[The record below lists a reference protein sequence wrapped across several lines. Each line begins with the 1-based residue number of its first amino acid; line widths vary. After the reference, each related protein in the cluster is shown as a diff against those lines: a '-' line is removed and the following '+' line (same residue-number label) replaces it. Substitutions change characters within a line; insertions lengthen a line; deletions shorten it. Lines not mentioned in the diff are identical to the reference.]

1 MMRALYSSVAGL
13 KTHQT
18 KMDVIGNNIA
28 NVNTV
33 GFKSSRTTFATMMYQ
48 TTSFASGAN
57 AQTGKGGVNAK
68 QIGLGTTFAST
79 AIDIDTGGSSESTGK
94 AFDLKLSDK
103 NSTSFYI
110 VNTGTENVFT
120 RAGAFYVDGAG
131 NLCMESTGYM
141 VMGWQV
147 DANGNIRKDTVSPL
161 KIMSTDNQTSQPE
174 YTTKGVCTGIL
185 DDNTSNVNS
194 DTGYRMNLNFFDNLG
209 YSYTAQFAAQKMT
222 ADGEYAINLI
232 DIKDSNG
239 KSIISGS
246 GTRLSD
252 LFGTDNAQGS
262 KVNITDNYILSSGMA
277 GALKRILT
285 TAKPAVDDTGTA
297 IENSDTKE
305 YNFPASVINQYMSY
319 TNIAGDKFTMPDGY
333 TIRYTLTRTD
343 TDSPTPKS
351 SYSMALYDAAGNRVA
366 RPETVLPIGWLN
378 QVEVD
383 GAGTIKATPL
393 DPDADTSGMDNVE
406 LVKRDTVYQ
415 KLQEWLDAG
424 DFQNKLEGS
433 TDAVEIYKLNSSQLK
448 ELASKFSKYL
458 GITAGTTPGVDG
470 VNLQVVITNP
480 NSATPEFTIRQD
492 PAEAATTPLGAPWNK
507 LTGDNKFLQGAT
519 EITTLRDYLGF
530 GYLLADEADVESINN
545 RDIFTTK
552 LPPDV
557 EFRYY
562 EGDGHYEILTPATD
576 GFLAKFSTSDGS
588 LTYIGQQG
596 STTQTLRLSNYK
608 MEGDNPNPFSDIQI
622 DFSTLQNLANGGSS
636 TAAMSNGN
644 RGEGDGKMVGTLIGL
659 SVDQGGRVFGSYS
672 NGNTTCLG
680 QIAVARFGNASGL
693 ESIGDNCYRTT
704 MNSGQFDG
712 IGVEM
717 DSDGSTMD
725 SGTLEMSNVDLAT
738 EFTQMITT
746 QRGYQAN
753 SRVISTSDSILEE
766 LVNLK
771 R

>member
-33 GFKSSRTTFATMMYQ
+33 GFKSSRTTFSTMMYQ
-48 TTSFASGAN
+48 NLSFASGAN
-57 AQTGKGGVNAK
+57 NETGKGGVNAK

-79 AIDIDTGGSSESTGK
+79 AIDIDTGGASESTGK

-161 KIMSTDNQTSQPE
+161 KIMSTDNQTSNPE
-174 YTTKGVCTGIL
+174 YTTQGVCSGIL
-185 DDNTSNVNS
+185 DDNSANVNS
-194 DTGYRMNLNFFDNLG
+194 DEGYMMNLNFYDNLG
-209 YSYTAQFAAQKMT
+209 YAYTARFAAQKT
-222 ADGEYAINLI
+222 GDKGEYTVNLT
-232 DIKDSNG
+232 DVLDSNG
-239 KSIISGS
+239 NSIVSSS

-252 LFGTDNAQGS
+252 LFGTASGQGS
-262 KVNITDNYILSSGMA
+262 NVYITDNYTMASGMS
-277 GALKRILT
+277 GALRRLAT
-285 TAKPAVDDTGTA
+285 TPVIPTGGTA
-297 IENSDTKE
+297 AQGTLT
-305 YNFPASVINQYMSY
+305 YTFPASVVNQYLSY
-319 TNIAGDKFTMPDGY
+319 TSPSNAAANPNTEYSMPDGY
-333 TIRYTLTRTD
+333 TVKYTVTNPGDPAATYTWQLL
-343 TDSPTPKS
+343 DSS
-351 SYSMALYDAAGNRVA
+351 GQQVQAANYPFNA
-366 RPETVLPIGWLN
+366 GWL
-378 QVEVD
+378 D
-383 GAGTIKATPL
+383 AGTPPQITKVVTL
-393 DPDADTSGMDNVE
+393 QE
-406 LVKRDTVYQ
+406 
-415 KLQEWLDAG
+415 KLQEWIDGSKLDEITIPEDTTTMSPPLIANARERYRLSA
-424 DFQNKLEGS
+424 DYLELLKTEFPDTLIGNPS
-433 TDAVEIYKLNSSQLK
+433 TSGVSIYVDVTGTT
-448 ELASKFSKYL
+448 ASPIYTV
-458 GITAGTTPGVDG
+458 IVDPQGTTPWASLAGTGNALADATHSQTY
-470 VNLQVVITNP
+470 NL
-480 NSATPEFTIRQD
+480 SDF
-492 PAEAATTPLGAPWNK
+492 LG
-507 LTGDNKFLQGAT
+507 Q
-519 EITTLRDYLGF
+519 
-530 GYLLADEADVESINN
+530 GYLSVDAETLND
-545 RDIFTTK
+545 RGIFTQD

-557 EFRYY
+557 ELRYY
-562 EGDGHYEILTPATD
+562 EGDGHYEIVTPSTD
-576 GFLAKFSTSDGS
+576 GFKMQFSTADGS
-588 LTYIGQQG
+588 LNYIGQQG
-596 STTQTLRLSNYK
+596 STSQTLRMSNFK
-608 MEGDNPNPFSDIQI
+608 MTGNNPNPFSDIQI
-622 DFSTLQNLANGGSS
+622 DFSTLKNLSNGASS
-636 TAAMSNGN
+636 TAAMANGDSAGD
-644 RGEGDGKMVGTLIGL
+644 GEGKRVGTLIGL
-659 SVDQGGRVFGSYS
+659 SVDQSGKIYGSYS
-672 NGNTTCLG
+672 NGNTSLLG

-717 DSDGSTMD
+717 DSDGSTID

-753 SRVISTSDSILEE
+753 SRVISTSDGILEE